1 MKSKKSKKS
10 RSKKINLRSKSR
22 SKPRSL
28 KNVRTKSKC
37 KELLQKKVKKNMQ
50 EYKKG
55 KYVSRQQAL
64 AVSYS
69 QVKKAS
75 PYCNRYFK
83 RTSSKKK

>member
-1 MKSKKSKKS
+1 MKSRTKS
-10 RSKKINLRSKSR
+10 RKQSKARSRNKGSR
-22 SKPRSL
+22 KRSL

-37 KELLQKKVKKNMQ
+37 KDLLQKKVKKNMQ

-55 KYVSRQQAL
+55 RYVSRQQAL

-83 RTSSKKK
+83 RKSSKKK